1 MLNRFTSLLLAAA
14 IVCTLCGSSAFAG
27 TPSEP
32 DSKTGAAAPTR
43 TDSGIRADTA
53 SHERL
58 RADMLKL
65 VASAKAGK
73 VVPAMHPQ
81 IQPPRSNELTKGQ
94 KIAIGAGIA
103 AAVIVAIVVGTRLHN
118 EQAF

>member
-14 IVCTLCGSSAFAG
+14 IVCTLCGTSAFAS
-27 TPSEP
+27 TPAEP
-32 DSKTGAAAPTR
+32 DSKAGAAAPAR
-43 TDSGIRADTA
+43 IDSGVKAEAA
-53 SHERL
+53 SNEQL

-65 VASAKAGK
+65 VASARAGK
-73 VVPAMHPQ
+73 IMPAMRPQ
-81 IQPPRSNELTKGQ
+81 IQPPHSNGLTKGQ